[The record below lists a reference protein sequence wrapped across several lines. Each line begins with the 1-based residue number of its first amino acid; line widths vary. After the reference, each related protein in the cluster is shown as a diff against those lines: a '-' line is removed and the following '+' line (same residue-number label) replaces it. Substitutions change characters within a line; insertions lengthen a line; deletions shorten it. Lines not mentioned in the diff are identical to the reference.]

1 MNIVFNRKKHQYIV
15 DGEIASLSVTQ
26 LLRKHGLAPNYNG
39 IKENVLNAKAEMG
52 TYIHAELESIIK
64 NKDYQIETAEGEAFK
79 RYLDKFV
86 EGACAEQ
93 MVAYNY
99 NGMIIA
105 GTADVLGFYK
115 DEKKGCFI
123 ADHKTTA
130 NINKEYV
137 SWQTSILDYMFRKAN
152 IINDKVWNWKGADEF
167 LCFHY
172 TKDGELEVIK
182 LDKIDDSEIEA
193 LFEAEYNGKIYQRKM
208 LVLDPEVEMGIEMV
222 TDTLTTL
229 QKRVEQAEA
238 QQDKYKAIILKAME
252 EQGIKSFECGNLKI
266 TYVAPV
272 DKIGV
277 DGAKLRANYP
287 QIYSQCTKLSHQSA
301 YVKIT
306 IKDENGED

>member
-1 MNIVFNRKKHQYIV
+1 MNIVFNRKQHQYIV

-26 LLRKHGLAPNYNG
+26 LLRKHGLAPNYSNV
-39 IKENVLNAKAEMG
+39 KEEVLNAKADLG

-79 RYLDKFV
+79 KYVDKFINTNKV
-86 EGACAEQ
+86 FAEQ

-99 NGMIIA
+99 QGMIIA
-105 GTADVLGFYK
+105 GTADVVGFYK
-115 DEKKGCFI
+115 DSKKGCFV

-152 IINDKVWNWKGADEF
+152 IINDCVWDWKGADEF

-193 LFEAEYNGKIYQRKM
+193 LFEAEYNGKIYQRKQ

-222 TDTLTTL
+222 TSTLNDL
-229 QKRVEQAEA
+229 NKRVKQAEE
-238 QQDKYKAIILKAME
+238 QQKKYKEIILKAME
-252 EQGIKSFECGNLKI
+252 EQGIKSVECGNLKI
-266 TYVAPV
+266 TYVYAQ
-272 DKIGV
+272 DKMIV
-277 DGAKLRANYP
+277 DGDKLKTEYP
-287 QIYSQCTKLSHQSA
+287 QVYPKVLKPSHTKA

-306 IKDENGED
+306 IDNEDE

>member
-1 MNIVFNRKKHQYIV
+1 MNIVFNKKNHQYIV

-26 LLRKHGLAPNYNG
+26 LLRKHGLAPNYSNV
-39 IKENVLNAKAEMG
+39 KEEVLNAKAELG

-86 EGACAEQ
+86 DGACAEQ

-99 NGMIIA
+99 QGMIIA
-105 GTADVLGFYK
+105 GTADVVGFYK
-115 DEKKGCFI
+115 DSKKGCFV

-137 SWQTSILDYMFRKAN
+137 SWQTSILDYMFRHAN
-152 IINDKVWNWKGADEF
+152 IINDKVWKWKGADEF

-172 TKDGELEVIK
+172 TKDGDMEVIK

-193 LFEAEYNGKIYQRKM
+193 LFEAEYNGKIYQRKQ

-222 TDTLTTL
+222 TDTLKKL
-229 QKRVEQAEA
+229 NKRVEQAEA
-238 QQDKYKAIILKAME
+238 QQKKYKEIILKAME
-252 EQGIKSFECGNLKI
+252 EQGIKSVECGNLKI
-266 TYVAPV
+266 TYVYPQDKMCV
-272 DKIGV
+272 DK
-277 DGAKLRANYP
+277 DKLKAEYP
-287 QIYSQCTKLSHQSA
+287 QVYPKVLKTSHTNA
-301 YVKIT
+301 YIT
-306 IKDENGED
+306 ITINEDE